1 MSSESPV
8 RNGNGLDYE
17 LIETLRW
24 EPLCGFLRINRHL
37 ARLELSARQLGFPFD
52 ETSIRAK
59 LDGLARGDQ
68 ALRVRLALDPDGS
81 IGVTA
86 QPFTPLSSDT
96 VWRVAIARTRLDKND
111 PLLHHKTTRRQIY
124 DAARAEFSRDDI
136 DEVILLNNEGRV
148 CEGTITSVFADH
160 GATCCA
166 TPALDCGLL
175 PGILREE
182 LISGGIV
189 HEAELTED
197 DLRKAKNILV
207 GNSLRGLI
215 RAKLL

>member
-8 RNGNGLDYE
+8 RNGNGPDYE

-24 EPLCGFLRINRHL
+24 EPLCGFLRLQRHL
-37 ARLELSARQLGFPFD
+37 ARLEHSARALGFPFD
-52 ETSIRAK
+52 ETTIRAK
-59 LDGLARGDQ
+59 LESVARGDQ
-68 ALRVRLALDPDGS
+68 ALRVRLALDLGGTVS
-81 IGVTA
+81 VAA
-86 QPFTPLSSDT
+86 QPFTPLSPDT
-96 VWRVAIARTRLDKND
+96 VWRVAIARTRLDRKD

-124 DAARAEFSRDDI
+124 EAARAEFSRDDV

-160 GATCCA
+160 GGTCCA

-175 PGILREE
+175 PGILRGE
-182 LISGGIV
+182 LLAGGIV
-189 HEAELTED
+189 QEAELTED

-215 RAKLL
+215 RARLL

>member
-8 RNGNGLDYE
+8 RNGNGPDFE

-24 EPLCGFLRINRHL
+24 EPLCGFLRQKRHL
-37 ARLELSARQLGFPFD
+37 ARLELSAQALGFPFGKAA
-52 ETSIRAK
+52 IRAR
-59 LDGLARGDQ
+59 LDELARGDQ
-68 ALRVRLALDPDGS
+68 ALRVRVALDAGGA
-81 IGVTA
+81 INVTA
-86 QPFTPLSSDT
+86 QAYAPLSPDT
-96 VWRVAIARTRLDKND
+96 IWRVAIARTRLDKND

-148 CEGTITSVFADH
+148 CEGTITSVFMDH

-182 LISGGIV
+182 LIAGGIV

-215 RAKLL
+215 RARLL

>member
-1 MSSESPV
+1 MSAESTV
-8 RNGNGLDYE
+8 RNGNGPDFE

-24 EPLCGFLRINRHL
+24 EPLCGFLRLKRHL
-37 ARLELSARQLGFPFD
+37 TRLEQSARAFDFPFD
-52 ETSIRAK
+52 EPSIRAK
-59 LDGLARGDQ
+59 LEGVARGDQ
-68 ALRVRLALDPDGS
+68 ALRVRLALDPGGAVNVS
-81 IGVTA
+81 ATA
-86 QPFTPLSSDT
+86 FTPLAPDT
-96 VWRVAIARTRLDKND
+96 VWRVAIAQTRLDKND

-124 DAARAEFSRDDI
+124 EAARAEFSRDDV

-160 GATCCA
+160 GKTCCA

-182 LISGGIV
+182 LIAGGIV

-215 RAKLL
+215 RARLV